1 MNKYEKFTKLAD
13 LVIEMAEL
21 IKDSTWPEY
30 CMYRNGMGQFI
41 NKEYTSVK
49 DALFPQLYNPV
60 YNPPVAP
67 PYQTPFS
74 YGYGQPQPPKPWDSA
89 WAPGSP
95 VTQQRDIFDSI
106 GATKLN
112 DAMKKEE
119 EDLGNATKFI
129 EYAAGFLPKGHLDID
144 MPLMG
149 DIVEAVREKNYE
161 KAAQLVK
168 DHWVEGVAENQ
179 VPPKNA
185 YNPFCS
191 APDPTIPSWP
201 SAYDEEASDTDE
213 EINDDITD

>member
-21 IKDSTWPEY
+21 IKDTTFADWF
-30 CMYRNGMGQFI
+30 MYRNGMTQFI
-41 NKEYTSVK
+41 DKDYAMVK
-49 DALFPQLYNPV
+49 DALFPQVYNPV

-67 PYQTPFS
+67 PSPFRYV
-74 YGYGQPQPPKPWDSA
+74 YGYGQQQPWSSA

-119 EDLGNATKFI
+119 DDLDDATKFI
-129 EYAAGFLPKGHLDID
+129 EFSAGFLPKGHLDIN

-168 DHWVEGVAENQ
+168 DHWVEGIEENQ
-179 VPPKNA
+179 VPPKNT
-185 YNPFCS
+185 YIPFGGTS
-191 APDPTIPSWP
+191 DPTIPSWP
-201 SAYDEEASDTDE
+201 SAYDEETSE
-213 EINDDITD
+213 EEPVEDDITD

>member
-21 IKDSTWPEY
+21 IKDSTWPDWF
-30 CMYRNGMGQFI
+30 MYRNGMNQFI
-41 NKEYTSVK
+41 NKEYATVK
-49 DALFPQLYNPV
+49 DALFPAVYNPV
-60 YNPPVAP
+60 YNPPVAQP
-67 PYQTPFS
+67 SPFS
-74 YGYGQPQPPKPWDSA
+74 YGYGQPQRPWDSA

-95 VTQQRDIFDSI
+95 VTQHRDIFDSI
-106 GATKLN
+106 ASTKFD

-119 EDLGNATKFI
+119 DDLDNATKFI
-129 EYAAGFLPKGHLDID
+129 EYAGAFLPKGHLDID

-168 DHWVEGVAENQ
+168 NRWIEGVADNQ

-185 YNPFCS
+185 YNPFVGT
-191 APDPTIPSWP
+191 PDPTIPSWP
-201 SAYDEEASDTDE
+201 SAAYDEETSDTE
-213 EINDDITD
+213 EDINDDITD

>member
-21 IKDSTWPEY
+21 IKDATWPEY

-49 DALFPQLYNPV
+49 DALFPQMYNPV
-60 YNPPVAP
+60 YNPPVTP
-67 PYQTPFS
+67 PSPFS
-74 YGYGQPQPPKPWDSA
+74 YGYGQPQQPWSSA

-129 EYAAGFLPKGHLDID
+129 EYAAGFLPKGHLDIN

-168 DHWVEGVAENQ
+168 NNWIEGVEEQ
-179 VPPKNA
+179 VPPKNS
-185 YNPFCS
+185 YNSFVGT
-191 APDPTIPSWP
+191 PDPTIPSWP
-201 SAYDEEASDTDE
+201 SSAYDEETSDTDE

>member
-21 IKDSTWPEY
+21 IKDTTFADWF
-30 CMYRNGMGQFI
+30 MYRNGMTQFI
-41 NKEYTSVK
+41 DKDYAMVK
-49 DALFPQLYNPV
+49 DALFPQVYNPV

-67 PYQTPFS
+67 SPFR
-74 YGYGQPQPPKPWDSA
+74 YGCGYGQQQPWSSA

-95 VTQQRDIFDSI
+95 VTQQRDIFDSL
-106 GATKLN
+106 GAAKLN

-119 EDLGNATKFI
+119 DDLDDATKFI
-129 EYAAGFLPKGHLDID
+129 EFSAGFLPKGHLDIN

-168 DHWVEGVAENQ
+168 DHWVEGIEENQ
-179 VPPKNA
+179 VPPKNT
-185 YNPFCS
+185 YIPFGG

-201 SAYDEEASDTDE
+201 SSAYDEDSDTE
-213 EINDDITD
+213 EGINDDITD